1 MSRVKIERCA
11 IQALPPP
18 TTSLHKCGEV
28 TQIERTGSSNAYEP
42 VT

>member
-28 TQIERTGSSNAYEP
+28 TQIERSSNAYEP